1 VEQSSTTMISRGR
14 AVCAWRLRIVSA
26 TLAASLKAGTITVT
40 SEPVK
45 KESTKLKTLAVL
57 SR

>member
-1 VEQSSTTMISRGR
+1 
-14 AVCAWRLRIVSA
+14 VSA